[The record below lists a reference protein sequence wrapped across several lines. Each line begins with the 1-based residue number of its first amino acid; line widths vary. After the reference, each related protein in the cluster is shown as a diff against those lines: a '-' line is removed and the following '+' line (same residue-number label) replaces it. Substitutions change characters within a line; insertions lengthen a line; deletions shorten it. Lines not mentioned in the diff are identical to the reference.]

1 MKLVCYT
8 LSFIFTE
15 IIVNVIKDNITF
27 RLKID
32 VSNINKEVNTYEETS
47 VHAQ

>member
-27 RLKID
+27 RLEID
-32 VSNINKEVNTYEETS
+32 VSNNKEVNTYEETS